1 MLIDLPQVGETVTEG
16 VVVKWLKQPGDAVK
30 AFEPLVEIETD
41 KVTMELPSPAGG
53 VITAHLAKEGDTVAV
68 GGALCELDVVAGA
81 NVVAPSAA
89 TPAQEKPLGTT
100 GVFIESNLPEGPTGA
115 QPITPGTPSATP
127 PSPEPTTRRSFVG
140 LPVIRAAAPAHA
152 AAMRLSPLVRKLAAE
167 HYLSDDELAT
177 IPGTGIGGRVSKD
190 DVQRYVEQRQ
200 RKGSP
205 SATPAPAAG
214 SSADQRVALT
224 PVRRRIAAHVTR
236 VAQVPTAWTMMEA
249 DVTSLVSLRET
260 AKQVFRQRHGA
271 DLTYLPFAVQAV
283 AAALREHPKLNAS
296 WDGDA
301 IILKKR
307 INIGIAVAAPE
318 GLIVPVVHDAD
329 TLGIVALARTIR
341 DLGERA
347 RQRTLALPDV
357 QGSTFTVDNTGALGS
372 VVSQPLLNGSEAAI
386 ITTEAIV
393 KRPVAIGDAIAI
405 RAVMNLCLTFDHRV
419 MDGHEAAA
427 FLQSVKRL
435 LEAIGPQTPLG

>member
-1 MLIDLPQVGETVTEG
+1 MRIDLPQVGETVTEG

-53 VITAHLAKEGDTVAV
+53 VLKAHLAKEGDTVAV

-81 NVVAPSAA
+81 SVAGPALAS
-89 TPAQEKPLGTT
+89 PAQERAINTT
-100 GVFIESNLPEGPTGA
+100 GVFTESNLPEGPTGA
-115 QPITPGTPSATP
+115 QPIEAGVRPATP
-127 PSPEPTTRRSFVG
+127 PA
-140 LPVIRAAAPAHA
+140 PVAAAAKVPPAPAPAAPAPA
-152 AAMRLSPLVRKLAAE
+152 GTPRLSPLVKRLAAE
-167 HYLSDDELAT
+167 HHLSDDELSGIT
-177 IPGTGIGGRVSKD
+177 GTGIGGRVSKE
-190 DVQRYVEQRQ
+190 DVQRYVEQR
-200 RKGSP
+200 RGKG
-205 SATPAPAAG
+205 APAPAPTAIG
-214 SSADQRVALT
+214 SADERQPLT

-236 VAQVPTAWTMMEA
+236 VAHIPTAWTMVEA
-249 DVTSLVSLRET
+249 DVTGLVALRE
-260 AKQVFRQRHGA
+260 ASKQAFRQRHNA

-283 AAALREHPKLNAS
+283 ATSLREHPKLNAS

-307 INIGIAVAAPE
+307 INIGIAVATPE

-329 TLGIVALARTIR
+329 TLGIVALARAIG

-357 QGSTFTVDNTGALGS
+357 QGGTFTVDNTGALGS
-372 VVSQPLLNGSEAAI
+372 VVSQPLLNGNEAAI
-386 ITTEAIV
+386 ITTEAMV
-393 KRPVAIGDAIAI
+393 KRPVVVGDGIAI
-405 RAVMNLCLTFDHRV
+405 RAMMNLCLTFDHRV

-427 FLQSVKRL
+427 FLQSVKRR
-435 LEAIGPQTPLG
+435 LEAITPGAIIQ

>member
-1 MLIDLPQVGETVTEG
+1 MRVDLPQVGETVTEG
-16 VVVKWLKQPGDAVK
+16 VVVKWLKQPGDVVK

-41 KVTMELPSPAGG
+41 KVTMELPSPAAG
-53 VITAHLAKEGDTVAV
+53 VVKAHLAKEGDTVAV
-68 GGALCELDVVAGA
+68 GGALCELDVLAGA
-81 NVVAPSAA
+81 IVAAATPPPKPAPA
-89 TPAQEKPLGTT
+89 TPAQGKPLDTT

-115 QPITPGTPSATP
+115 QPIEPGAAPTPALL
-127 PSPEPTTRRSFVG
+127 PSPEPTAQRSFVG
-140 LPVIRAAAPAHA
+140 LPVTHA
-152 AAMRLSPLVRKLAAE
+152 AAARLSPLVKKLAAE
-167 HYLSDDELAT
+167 HQLSDGELAT
-177 IPGTGIGGRVSKD
+177 IPGTGIGGRVSRE

-200 RKGSP
+200 GKG
-205 SATPAPAAG
+205 AAAVMRG
-214 SSADQRVALT
+214 GDERVPLT

-236 VAQVPTAWTMMEA
+236 VAQTPTAWTMMEA
-249 DVTSLVSLRET
+249 DVTGLAALRE
-260 AKQVFRQRHGA
+260 ASKQAFRQQYGA

-283 AAALREHPKLNAS
+283 AASLREHPKLNAS

-329 TLGIVALARTIR
+329 TLGIVALARAIG

-347 RQRTLALPDV
+347 RQRTLTLADV

-372 VVSQPLLNGSEAAI
+372 VVSQPLLNGAEAAI

-393 KRPVAIGDAIAI
+393 KRAVVTGEGIAI
-405 RAVMNLCLTFDHRV
+405 RAMMNLCLTFDHRV

-427 FLQSVKRL
+427 FLQSIKRR
-435 LEAIGPQTPLG
+435 LEGIGPQTPLG